1 MKTTQFYKYATW
13 LLLIL
18 NLLLIAFFFLT
29 APGPP
34 GGNGK
39 RMFRNQA
46 IEMLQLNSE
55 QEAAF
60 IKSATKHS
68 DEMNKLNDQ
77 GNGLL
82 KNYFSPLLDS
92 TLVVDHAGL
101 IAALLEIEKAK
112 IEGTYQHFSEVKN
125 TLSASQVA
133 GFDVFMRRALGV
145 LLLDQQKN
153 APRPKD

>member
-1 MKTTQFYKYATW
+1 MRTAQFYKYATW
-13 LLLIL
+13 LLLTL

-34 GGNGK
+34 GGDGK

-46 IEMLQLNSE
+46 IGMLQLNSE

-77 GNGLL
+77 GNDLL
-82 KNYFSPLLDS
+82 KSYFSPLLDS
-92 TLVVDHAGL
+92 TLEVDHAGL

-112 IEGTYQHFSEVKN
+112 IEGTYQHFLEVKS
-125 TLSASQVA
+125 TLSDSQVA
-133 GFDVFMRRALGV
+133 GFEIFMRRALGI

-153 APRPKD
+153 APPPQD